1 MTSGLIL
8 VAVIVVI
15 LLRINWPNFV
25 QFSMQLGVLGRLVG
39 YHDNNANWFAQVRK
53 HYYSWHYG
61 ENNVIFSKIQTCIQS
76 AVGHLKSGYGGWG
89 STVSSPSRVLG
100 RALAE
105 IKFDAYWPW
114 NLPAG
119 GNNFNDFAKN
129 QLFKFCAVFFTKFA
143 IVITMP
149 IGYPEWEN
157 IITADTMKKHDVIFS
172 KRQAC
177 IQSKL
182 LSYFGFGGHVP
193 PMPHMEIHLCD
204 NLRHQTKWLPY
215 FCIISTLPAGVEYDT
230 CYFFCKTVYFLSVIL
245 ECSSLKLKTR

>member
-1 MTSGLIL
+1 MITMPIGFPKSE
-8 VAVIVVI
+8 
-15 LLRINWPNFV
+15 NFITADTV
-25 QFSMQLGVLGRLVG
+25 E
-39 YHDNNANWFAQVRK
+39 K
-53 HYYSWHYG
+53 
-61 ENNVIFSKIQTCIQS
+61 NNVIFSKIQTCIQS

-193 PMPHMEIHLCD
+193 QCLLWRFTPVIIYDIKPNDCHIFVSLVHCLLALNMILVIFFAKLCIFCLWFW
-204 NLRHQTKWLPY
+204 NVQVWSWRH
-215 FCIISTLPAGVEYDT
+215 A
-230 CYFFCKTVYFLSVIL
+230 KTNPVAQRSPGSYCG
-245 ECSSLKLKTR
+245 EQWR